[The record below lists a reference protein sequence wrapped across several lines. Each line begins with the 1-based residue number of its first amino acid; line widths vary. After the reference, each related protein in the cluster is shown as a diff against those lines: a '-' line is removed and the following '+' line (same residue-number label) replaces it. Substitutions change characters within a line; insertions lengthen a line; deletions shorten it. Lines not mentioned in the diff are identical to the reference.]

1 MNEGIILSR
10 FFFFRSIHLR
20 KNILVRFKKKKKK
33 GRERKKEDL
42 YFRKLRNDGSNEDD
56 LYRVEI
62 WKDGS
67 KHGEIRIW
75 NLDTIDGT
83 RRSIRINMSGIKDG
97 LDESRE
103 ARVSVSKFDRNAIL
117 WSGKWVEIHRV
128 AETVE
133 LFLSPL
139 PPPQTMKR
147 KKSNRSFRRCYS
159 SIIEFEASSSRH
171 IERSVR
177 NLSNLVSRENDSH
190 FLFLANVLF
199 ADESDQFLFGGIKT
213 SVH

>member
-1 MNEGIILSR
+1 MAST
-10 FFFFRSIHLR
+10 
-20 KNILVRFKKKKKK
+20 
-33 GRERKKEDL
+33 
-42 YFRKLRNDGSNEDD
+42 
-56 LYRVEI
+56 RVEKHAFRFRNLI
-62 WKDGS
+62 ETRYFDRGSGWKF
-67 KHGEIRIW
+67 I
-75 NLDTIDGT
+75 
-83 RRSIRINMSGIKDG
+83 
-97 LDESRE
+97 ESR
-103 ARVSVSKFDRNAIL
+103 KQWNYF
-117 WSGKWVEIHRV
+117 
-128 AETVE
+128 
-133 LFLSPL
+133 SPPS

-177 NLSNLVSRENDSH
+177 NFSNLVSRENDSH